1 MVSILTGQK
10 GGGATMTNRIYV
22 GSLPYATTEARLEEI
37 FSQYGTVQSAR
48 VITDKLTGRS
58 KGFGFIEMSS
68 SMEAQSAIQ
77 ALNGSQLDGRSLTV
91 NEARPPE
98 RRPPYDSAR
107 VVERR
112 DSSWRGER
120 KRW

>member
-1 MVSILTGQK
+1 
-10 GGGATMTNRIYV
+10 MTNRIYV
-22 GSLPYATTEARLEEI
+22 GSLPYATTDAKLEEI

-58 KGFGFIEMSS
+58 KGFGFVEMSS
-68 SMEAQSAIQ
+68 STEAQSAIQ

-98 RRPPYDSAR
+98 RRPAFET
-107 VVERR
+107 ERR
-112 DSSWRGER
+112 SGGGRDSGWRGER
-120 KRW
+120 RRW